1 MGKYASGKRS
11 LAISDRSGMAF
22 PYTEMVREWNGSLVH
37 TSEYEPKQPQLEPKP
52 VGSDPQA
59 LFNPR
64 PQPASKASLILLDSN
79 PFTSVI
85 YGGTTYV
92 NVFSENHQR
101 AAGSVVRF
109 RGAPIVTTAGPAGS
123 DLIEQPKLRNLQAF
137 ATIPTFDNVSDLNNT
152 SGFTIAL
159 GQIDSLGNVT
169 GATTSDVVNRF
180 YPCMMSGLAY
190 YLSQKVSPERSGEL
204 ERRYESEMLRALD
217 ADNQGTSSFIS
228 PQTFYGDGV

>member
-1 MGKYASGKRS
+1 MGKYASGKRA

-64 PQPASKASLILLDSN
+64 PQPASKTSLILLDNN
-79 PFTSVI
+79 PFTTVI

-92 NVFSENHQR
+92 NVFSEDHQR

-109 RGAPIVTTAGPAGS
+109 RGAPQVTSAGPGGS
-123 DLIEQPKLRNLQAF
+123 DPADLRNLQSF

-159 GQIDSLGNVT
+159 GQIDSAGNVT
-169 GATTSDVVNRF
+169 GNTTTDSLTDPINYFYITSTSNATTGGISGGGANCSAGPVTLGVVN
-180 YPCMMSGLAY
+180 G
-190 YLSQKVSPERSGEL
+190 
-204 ERRYESEMLRALD
+204 
-217 ADNQGTSSFIS
+217 
-228 PQTFYGDGV
+228 

>member
-64 PQPASKASLILLDSN
+64 PQPASKASLILLDTN

-85 YGGTTYV
+85 YAGTTYV
-92 NVFSENHQR
+92 NVFSEDHQR
-101 AAGSVVRF
+101 AAGSIVRF
-109 RGAPIVTTAGPAGS
+109 RGSPQVTNAGPGGA
-123 DLIEQPKLRNLQAF
+123 DPADLRNLQAF
-137 ATIPTFDNVSDLNNT
+137 ANIPTFDNVSDLNNAN
-152 SGFTIAL
+152 GFTISL
-159 GQIDSLGNVT
+159 GQIDSAGNVT
-169 GATTSDVVNRF
+169 GATTTDPLTNPINFFHITSTSNATTGGVSGGGDNCSAGPVTLEVVN
-180 YPCMMSGLAY
+180 G
-190 YLSQKVSPERSGEL
+190 
-204 ERRYESEMLRALD
+204 
-217 ADNQGTSSFIS
+217 
-228 PQTFYGDGV
+228 